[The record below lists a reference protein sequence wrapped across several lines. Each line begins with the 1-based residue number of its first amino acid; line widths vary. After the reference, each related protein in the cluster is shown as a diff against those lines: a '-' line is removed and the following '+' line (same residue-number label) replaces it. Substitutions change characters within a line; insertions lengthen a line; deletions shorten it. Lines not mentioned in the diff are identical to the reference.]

1 MCEQCSDH
9 SRNHSPDLARR
20 TFLKLASAV
29 AFSSAFSIRSEAAE
43 SGAPPKPHNVLSP
56 KEALDRLMAGNDR
69 YVKGITKRHDFISER
84 PALTL
89 GQNPFAGILGCADS
103 RVGPEYAFDVGL
115 GDVFV
120 CRGAGNFADE
130 YSIATYISIVCSRCR
145 RHAFHLGFFYVWQL
159 LAIQG
164 AIFRFPRN
172 RVWTGAGNDI
182 GGCQSL
188 AVG

>member
-1 MCEQCSDH
+1 MEYQHIQKPFHSIQVSVLKGVAGLVRVRNRRLLANSMCEQCSDH

-120 CRGAGNFADE
+120 CRGAA
-130 YSIATYISIVCSRCR
+130 ISPMCIRSPV
-145 RHAFHLGFFYVWQL
+145 
-159 LAIQG
+159 
-164 AIFRFPRN
+164 
-172 RVWTGAGNDI
+172 
-182 GGCQSL
+182 
-188 AVG
+188 